1 MWGAIITVV
10 KLCVGGW
17 SSRSGELGVRAVC
30 LIQQIYQEGV
40 LWASSLWSTTR
51 VTENSRPSAEKLA
64 PYWCILYLVNFR
76 WGCEMSVRKVW
87 GDVISKPMNSHLF
100 ILQIYIGWYLRY
112 QALGIQDLCIQDR
125 LYFPSP
131 GKRWKTK
138 TKGGEERGK
147 LSGDG
152 WRHKIITKAE
162 GGAVGRDCATLCL
175 RSWAK
180 HILLVSRGF
189 PDGRSI
195 SIRGLPAT
203 EWFSYSIVFCFFSPT
218 FYNEVMGKF
227 SKTEKLKEWELS
239 YIHLLES
246 TVNISLC

>member
-1 MWGAIITVV
+1 M
-10 KLCVGGW
+10 
-17 SSRSGELGVRAVC
+17 C

-64 PYWCILYLVNFR
+64 PYWFYLYLVNFR
-76 WGCEMSVRKVW
+76 WACEMSVRKVW
-87 GDVISKPMNSHLF
+87 GDVTSKPMNSHLF
-100 ILQIYIGWYLRY
+100 ILHIYTGWYLRY
-112 QALGIQDLCIQDR
+112 QALGIQDLCVQDR

-131 GKRWKTK
+131 SKRWKTK

-152 WRHKIITKAE
+152 WRHKIITK
-162 GGAVGRDCATLCL
+162 GGKGRDCATLYL

-180 HILLVSRGF
+180 HIFIGF
-189 PDGRSI
+189 KRI
-195 SIRGLPAT
+195 SWWKKYFNNGSSGNRMNDILIAL
-203 EWFSYSIVFCFFSPT
+203 FSVFSPT

-227 SKTEKLKEWELS
+227 SKTEKLKEW
-239 YIHLLES
+239 
-246 TVNISLC
+246 

>member
-64 PYWCILYLVNFR
+64 PYWCYSYLVNFR

-138 TKGGEERGK
+138 TKEGEERGK

-162 GGAVGRDCATLCL
+162 GGGGEGLCNFM
-175 RSWAK
+175 SQ
-180 HILLVSRGF
+180 
-189 PDGRSI
+189 
-195 SIRGLPAT
+195 
-203 EWFSYSIVFCFFSPT
+203 
-218 FYNEVMGKF
+218 VMGKTHF
-227 SKTEKLKEWELS
+227 IGFKR
-239 YIHLLES
+239 
-246 TVNISLC
+246 ISWWKKYFNKGSSGNRMIFL